1 MKRTSNPFSSLPAI
15 VFSRRALLSFLFM
28 RETEVGAILFSFF
41 LCGVRGMLLR
51 SEEQTQ
57 RLN

>member
-1 MKRTSNPFSSLPAI
+1 MKRRSNPFFLPSLPAI

-41 LCGVRGMLLR
+41 CAGSRGDAI
-51 SEEQTQ
+51 EV
-57 RLN
+57 